1 MTPHKATPGAWKN
14 VRDWAKN
21 EGAMYAVPSV
31 LIEIADRVAALEEA
45 SSELTG
51 TIASADSDIE
61 RRLTA
66 LESQHNLMV
75 DSITD
80 LQGCVNQLEAAAT
93 QPPATAADHSRGAP
107 EMVATDEELIETFY
121 VGTRGPFPSGFR
133 AVYNLGRQHGAQS
146 RQEEDPS
153 QLSDGYHT
161 FAELYEHRHA
171 LFLALMRAMP
181 QHCWFSLRHADGERC
196 FGGDDWFIAG
206 AELPGGS
213 SVTYHLPADLYL
225 LARATGASRLDLG
238 RPWDGHTASDVVS
251 RLMEWAS
258 QPRQEVEPTPPPA
271 PVTTGCG
278 STSKAVGF
286 AAAPLLWVLW
296 HHLGASSPV
305 GQPIRRYLGMGQ
317 HDRMTPEGIEAAK
330 RWARESMGVQD
341 YLDSIPAY
349 SSDAPDPTPS
359 PAPDDIS
366 AAQPHQE
373 RETVPVLWVRRKP
386 GPGCN
391 ASVIAWLPSVEDL
404 PIGEHILYAFP
415 GASQPRQEVE
425 PTPSPAPTGGL
436 VVEVAGVIWSSCE
449 DLEIG
454 ARNAIHC
461 VADWLQ
467 QRSSTIANGSR
478 WAEMLRTETDRSSAA
493 PPRPVPQPPAPA
505 GGLVEELASVAAQA
519 VLTELT
525 QQAFVLD
532 PADIPREA
540 PRMARLA
547 ATALRAAALSMHC
560 GKARIHAIADEL
572 EGWADG

>member
-1 MTPHKATPGAWKN
+1 MTAPHKATERRRRFASVAFCG
-14 VRDWAKN
+14 DQ
-21 EGAMYAVPSV
+21 MYAICGEGRLWYNSYNPDCSGCPWVEFFALPE
-31 LIEIADRVAALEEA
+31 IEY
-45 SSELTG
+45 
-51 TIASADSDIE
+51 
-61 RRLTA
+61 
-66 LESQHNLMV
+66 
-75 DSITD
+75 
-80 LQGCVNQLEAAAT
+80 
-93 QPPATAADHSRGAP
+93 PAGPADHSRGAT

-121 VGTRGPFPSGFR
+121 VGARGALATPGFR
-133 AVYNLGRQHGAQS
+133 AVYNLGRQHSAQS

-349 SSDAPDPTPS
+349 SSDAPEPTPS

-425 PTPSPAPTGGL
+425 PTPPPAPDGGL
-436 VVEVAGVIWSSCE
+436 VQSVAGVIWNSC

-493 PPRPVPQPPAPA
+493 QPRQEVEPTPPPAPA
-505 GGLVEELASVAAQA
+505 ERLLCALTSISVYGKDTLSGPENGSGSFSWYRSGIREMVQRADAAIIDFTGAANPTPPPAPTGGLVGSQWAEMLREE
-519 VLTELT
+519 
-525 QQAFVLD
+525 
-532 PADIPREA
+532 ADQ
-540 PRMARLA
+540 
-547 ATALRAAALSMHC
+547 
-560 GKARIHAIADEL
+560 
-572 EGWADG
+572 

>member
-1 MTPHKATPGAWKN
+1 M
-14 VRDWAKN
+14 
-21 EGAMYAVPSV
+21 EAV
-31 LIEIADRVAALEEA
+31 LA
-45 SSELTG
+45 SHGEQISGLH
-51 TIASADSDIE
+51 
-61 RRLTA
+61 
-66 LESQHNLMV
+66 SQHNLVV
-75 DSITD
+75 DNITD
-80 LQGCVNQLEAAAT
+80 LQGCVNALKAAAT
-93 QPPATAADHSRGAP
+93 QLPPPAADHYRGAP
-107 EMVATDEELIETFY
+107 EMVATDEELIETY
-121 VGTRGPFPSGFR
+121 YKGLGRGAMAIPGFR
-133 AVYNLGRQHGAQS
+133 AVYNLGRQHSAQS

-349 SSDAPDPTPS
+349 SSAAP
-359 PAPDDIS
+359 
-366 AAQPHQE
+366 
-373 RETVPVLWVRRKP
+373 
-386 GPGCN
+386 
-391 ASVIAWLPSVEDL
+391 
-404 PIGEHILYAFP
+404 
-415 GASQPRQEVE
+415 E
-425 PTPSPAPTGGL
+425 PTPPPAPTGGL
-436 VVEVAGVIWSSCE
+436 VESVKAAAMRE
-449 DLEIG
+449 DWLNNELDQSACDDDDDPTYRYTSAAIDSG
-454 ARNAIHC
+454 HDVCNCQARAAIHA

-467 QRSSTIANGSR
+467 QRSNTIANGSQ
-478 WAEMLRTETDRSSAA
+478 WAEMLRTEADR
-493 PPRPVPQPPAPA
+493 
-505 GGLVEELASVAAQA
+505 
-519 VLTELT
+519 
-525 QQAFVLD
+525 
-532 PADIPREA
+532 
-540 PRMARLA
+540 
-547 ATALRAAALSMHC
+547 
-560 GKARIHAIADEL
+560 
-572 EGWADG
+572 